1 MVILG
6 SFSPSIELSGLWGHF
21 TIRFEGSFWDYSSSY
36 FWLKQILPQY
46 PKVHPTL
53 SIFIETIN
61 FYKKN
66 IWSSFKPGSSIS
78 NQVVKISWVN
88 PTNWLYLEA
97 QWLCGCQNA
106 VICLEPH

>member
-53 SIFIETIN
+53 SIFIETTN
-61 FYKKN
+61 FYKK
-66 IWSSFKPGSSIS
+66 IYLIQFQVGVEYFEPG
-78 NQVVKISWVN
+78 
-88 PTNWLYLEA
+88 
-97 QWLCGCQNA
+97 GQNFMGKSYKLA
-106 VICLEPH
+106 IFGSTVII